1 MFMQCTNI
9 ILLYIINVDIPNII
23 DEYIRVLS
31 TSGRPKTNRT
41 QTMSLM
47 NNMIR
52 LINHEIQ

>member
-1 MFMQCTNI
+1 M
-9 ILLYIINVDIPNII
+9 PNII
-23 DEYIRVLS
+23 DEYIRVPS
-31 TSGRPKTNRT
+31 TSGRPKTHRT